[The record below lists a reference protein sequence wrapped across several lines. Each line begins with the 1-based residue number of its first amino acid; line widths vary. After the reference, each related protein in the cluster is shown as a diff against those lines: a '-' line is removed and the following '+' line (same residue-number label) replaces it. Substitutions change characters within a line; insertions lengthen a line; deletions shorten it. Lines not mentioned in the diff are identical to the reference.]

1 MLGRAIERYVRMS
14 PRKVRFVMDPVRGR
28 SVAQALDLLAGMH
41 RRAAKA
47 VRKAVVSAFANARQ
61 KDPTLTEE
69 TVVISRMLADGGP
82 SWKRFRP
89 AAFGRAVPI
98 LKRTSHI
105 TVEIDRPVK
114 RNGTPPPSQPK
125 AKSVAKP
132 APAGKTSGRTTRTP
146 RTARASSSKKPAPK
160 TRRASPS
167 TT

>member
-28 SVAQALDLLAGMH
+28 NVAQALDLLSAMS
-41 RRAAKA
+41 RRAATA

-69 TVVISRMLADGGP
+69 TVVISRLVADGGP

-98 LKRTSHI
+98 HKRTSHI
-105 TVEIDRPVK
+105 TVEIDRPIT
-114 RNGTPPPSQPK
+114 RHGAPPPPPTTK
-125 AKSVAKP
+125 AAVKAMASKP
-132 APAGKTSGRTTRTP
+132 ARPGRAATSKRAGS
-146 RTARASSSKKPAPK
+146 K
-160 TRRASPS
+160 TRRASQP
-167 TT
+167 TA

>member
-1 MLGRAIERYVRMS
+1 MLGRAVERYVRMS
-14 PRKVRFVMDPVRGR
+14 PRKVRYVMDPVRGR
-28 SVAQALDLLAGMH
+28 NVAQVLDLLAAMP

-69 TVVISRMLADGGP
+69 TVIISRLVADGGP

-98 LKRTSHI
+98 HKRTSHI

-114 RNGTPPPSQPK
+114 RQSAPTLPPAAK
-125 AKSVAKP
+125 AAGKPVAVKP
-132 APAGKTSGRTTRTP
+132 ARPVRAAAPARS
-146 RTARASSSKKPAPK
+146 AQK
-160 TRRASPS
+160 TRRAAKS

>member
-14 PRKVRFVMDPVRGR
+14 PRKVRYVMDPVRGR
-28 SVAQALDLLAGMH
+28 SVAQALNLLSAMH

-47 VRKAVVSAFANARQ
+47 VRQAVVSAFANARQ

-69 TVVISRMLADGGP
+69 TVVISRLFADGGP

-105 TVEIDRPVK
+105 TVEIDRPAK
-114 RNGTPPPSQPK
+114 RNGAPPAPSSATTAARSAASAKPAAKPARPARVATPKRAAPK
-125 AKSVAKP
+125 AK
-132 APAGKTSGRTTRTP
+132 
-146 RTARASSSKKPAPK
+146 RASKPTA
-160 TRRASPS
+160 
-167 TT
+167 

>member
-14 PRKVRFVMDPVRGR
+14 PRKVRYVMDPVRGR
-28 SVAQALDLLAGMH
+28 SVAQALNLLGAMH

-47 VRKAVVSAFANARQ
+47 VRQAVVSAFANARQ

-69 TVVISRMLADGGP
+69 TAVISRLFADGGP

-105 TVEIDRPVK
+105 TVELDRPVK
-114 RNGTPPPSQPK
+114 RNGAPPARAVAKAAARPAAS
-125 AKSVAKP
+125 AKSAAAKP
-132 APAGKTSGRTTRTP
+132 ARP
-146 RTARASSSKKPAPK
+146 ARATATKRAAPK
-160 TRRASPS
+160 TKRASTP
-167 TT
+167 TA

>member
-1 MLGRAIERYVRMS
+1 MLGRAVERYVRMS
-14 PRKVRFVMDPVRGR
+14 PRKVRYVMDPVRGR
-28 SVAQALDLLAGMH
+28 NVAQVLDLLAAMP

-69 TVVISRMLADGGP
+69 TVIVSRLVADGGP

-98 LKRTSHI
+98 HKRTSHI

-114 RNGTPPPSQPK
+114 RQSAPTPPPA
-125 AKSVAKP
+125 AKTVSKPVAAKP
-132 APAGKTSGRTTRTP
+132 ARPAR
-146 RTARASSSKKPAPK
+146 PAQK
-160 TRRASPS
+160 TRRAAKS